1 MKYDKKPLIIILVM
15 VAVIAGGLLLANY
28 MFKQVDINL
37 EKEDST
43 QSVFF
48 EQTEN
53 LSIFMNE
60 S

>member
-15 VAVIAGGLLLANY
+15 IAVIVGGLLLANY
-28 MFKQVDINL
+28 MFKQIDINL

-48 EQTEN
+48 EQTEG
-53 LSIFMNE
+53 LSIFMNKG
-60 S
+60 

>member
-48 EQTEN
+48 EQTED
-53 LSIFMNE
+53 LSVLMNE
-60 S
+60 N

>member
-48 EQTEN
+48 EQTED

-60 S
+60 N

>member
-15 VAVIAGGLLLANY
+15 AAVIAGGLLLANY